1 MSLIDAKS
9 AGNTS
14 RLSLVPVIQRLDE
27 TLVNRI
33 AAGEIIHRPSSAL
46 KELIENALD
55 AGATSIKI
63 TAKEGG
69 MKLLQIQDN
78 GCGIRK
84 SDMPI
89 LCERFTT
96 SKLRKFS
103 DLNDIA
109 TYGFRGE
116 ALASIS
122 FVSHL
127 SVVTKT
133 RSDACAWRAIY
144 EDGVLLAPKEGA
156 PAEPVAC
163 AGNDGTVITA
173 EDLFYNTPVRK
184 SSLRNLAE
192 EYSRLSDVVTRYAI
206 HQAGV
211 AFVCRKA
218 GAPTPDVSTPMGAN
232 RTALVRLLYGA
243 AVADVLLETSVSS
256 SDVSE
261 GATGKRK
268 RPKGDVDMEEVWS
281 ESDDEAVPVGKRTD
295 KTKWKAE
302 AVFTDT
308 SYHGKK
314 STLLLFINHRLVESR
329 RIQRG
334 IEAVYT
340 AILPKGAH
348 PFVYLSLEV
357 DPKHVDVN
365 VHPTK
370 REVHFMNED
379 VIVEAIA
386 DAVQGKLAAQSSQRT
401 FTYQTLTPVG
411 DGSNSNLLSKMREL
425 SKGNGKG
432 KQSRQPVSDSEDE
445 DGNNK
450 RDSTPATPAP
460 RQSQK
465 ALPQH
470 LNRTSLRDRT
480 LDTMF
485 TASSGGSSPAPA
497 SRTAN
502 RQSSSGGI
510 SSPPTKPLRGPPT
523 DASSAPGTQISS
535 QATSTPEE
543 GLDEE
548 EVLRNSVAN
557 MVMNDAEA
565 DGDEPLPA
573 VVDISESECFLTS
586 MLELR
591 QDVLAEKHNHLTD
604 IFHNSKYIGVVDPV
618 SGRSLVQ
625 HELKLYLV
633 NHEAV
638 AEELFYQLG
647 LRQFGNFNFL
657 KLSPPPPVHDL
668 VHLAVEENLDI
679 IKAGLDPRKI
689 GEKIT
694 KLILSRREMLDEYF
708 GIQINEAGLV
718 ECLPLL
724 LPGYMP
730 NIDMLPVFLM
740 HLGPNVDWKSE
751 KNCFAT
757 VFREIA
763 RFYVPTPPLDMVD
776 SEEPRQSD
784 STKDDKRMEAMKAAT
799 LQNKQVLFPAIQKYL
814 VAPKRLLERDVAQ
827 IANLPDLYR
836 VFERC

>member
-1 MSLIDAKS
+1 MSRVDKDYVDKTTKQ
-9 AGNTS
+9 NT
-14 RLSLVPVIQRLDE
+14 VPVIQRLDE

-33 AAGEIIHRPSSAL
+33 AAGEIIHRPASAL

-55 AGATSIKI
+55 AGATSIKV

-84 SDMPI
+84 SDMAI

-96 SKLRKFS
+96 SKLRQFS
-103 DLNDIA
+103 DLNEIA

-133 RSDACAWRAIY
+133 RDDACAWRALY

-184 SSLRNLAE
+184 SSLRNPNE
-192 EYSRLSDVVTRYAI
+192 EYAKLSEVVTRYAI

-218 GAPTPDVSTPMGAN
+218 GAPTPDVSTPMGAS
-232 RTALVRLLYGA
+232 RTSLIRLLFGA
-243 AVADVLLETSVSS
+243 AVADTLLETTMSS
-256 SDVSE
+256 SNVS
-261 GATGKRK
+261 GTATGKRK
-268 RPKGDVDMEEVWS
+268 RPKNDDEIEEDVWS
-281 ESDDEAVPVGKRTD
+281 ESDDEAVPVAKRKD
-295 KTKWKAE
+295 KTEWKAE
-302 AVFTDT
+302 AVFTNT
-308 SYHGKK
+308 SYQGKK
-314 STLLLFINHRLVESR
+314 LALLLFINHRLVESR

-348 PFVYLSLEV
+348 PFVYLSLEI

-379 VIVEAIA
+379 IIVEAIA
-386 DAVQGKLAAQSSQRT
+386 DTVQAKLAAQSSQRT

-411 DGSNSNLLSKMREL
+411 DSSFSSRPTKVRETVAGAKPKATQRR
-425 SKGNGKG
+425 S
-432 KQSRQPVSDSEDE
+432 SDDESEE
-445 DGNNK
+445 ETP
-450 RDSTPATPAP
+450 RTPIPSTPA

-470 LNRTSLRDRT
+470 LVRTSLRDRT

-485 TASSGGSSPAPA
+485 AAAASSGNSSPAPT
-497 SRTAN
+497 SRLMH
-502 RQSSSGGI
+502 RSSSGTTPGGE
-510 SSPPTKPLRGPPT
+510 SS
-523 DASSAPGTQISS
+523 SSAGPRHDKL
-535 QATSTPEE
+535 ATSTPASSQPPSGLGSVPEE
-543 GLDEE
+543 GLDEDE
-548 EVLRNSVAN
+548 ILRDSVAS
-557 MVMNDAEA
+557 MVVNDKDA
-565 DGDEPLPA
+565 DTDEPPPPILA
-573 VVDISESECFLTS
+573 DISESECFLTS
-586 MLELR
+586 VLELR
-591 QDVLAEKHNHLTD
+591 QEVQAEKHSRLTE
-604 IFHNSKYIGVVDPV
+604 IFRGSKFVGIVDFE
-618 SGRSLVQ
+618 STRSLMQ

-633 NHEAV
+633 NHSAV

-647 LRQFGNFNFL
+647 LRQFGNFDIL
-657 KLSPPPPVHDL
+657 KLSPAPPLREL
-668 VHLAVEENLDI
+668 VHIAVSENPDI
-679 IKAGLDPRKI
+679 VQAGLNPTKI
-689 GEKIT
+689 GNKIT
-694 KLILSRREMLDEYF
+694 RILLSRREMLEEYF
-708 GIQINEAGLV
+708 CISINSDGLV
-718 ECLPLL
+718 EHLPLL
-724 LPGYMP
+724 LPGYTP
-730 NIDMLPVFLM
+730 NIDLLPDFLM
-740 HLGPNVDWKSE
+740 NLGPKVDWKSE

-763 RFYVPTPPLDMVD
+763 RFYVPTPPLDTQPSENADPEAEERRAQVAVD
-776 SEEPRQSD
+776 
-784 STKDDKRMEAMKAAT
+784 
-799 LQNKQVLFPAIQKYL
+799 
-814 VAPKRLLERDVAQ
+814 LL
-827 IANLPDLYR
+827 
-836 VFERC
+836 